1 MNKELILRIVR
12 SFHSR
17 DERAFASSVR
27 QLIHSERKQGHT
39 KLADELQRLLFSA
52 TSHAAN
58 GAAEKGISDA
68 VPRSKAEGIPLIDV
82 RRPTKSLDDIVL
94 RDETN
99 ARINRF
105 LHEFAKRDVLAQY
118 GLSPKLKLLF
128 FGPPGNGKTLC
139 AEIIAAEMQ
148 LPLLYVRFDSLI
160 GSYLGETASN
170 LRRVFDYARAGV
182 GVLFFDEFDA
192 IGKHRDDRNDVGE
205 LKRVVNSFLQLL
217 DNYDGRGPI
226 VAATNYENILDYALW
241 RRFDDAV
248 YFPQPNEIELEHYLT
263 MRLSG
268 FRLEG
273 FHIRDAAALCV
284 GCSFSTV
291 NRIVTDAVKTMAL
304 SGEIIITSG
313 MFRDALER
321 ARAADLHRLER
332 VSNPSMSL

>member
-1 MNKELILRIVR
+1 M
-12 SFHSR
+12 
-17 DERAFASSVR
+17 
-27 QLIHSERKQGHT
+27 
-39 KLADELQRLLFSA
+39 ADELQRLLMSA
-52 TSHAAN
+52 ISSQPGRETGEKAI
-58 GAAEKGISDA
+58 AEA

-99 ARINRF
+99 SRVNRF
-105 LHEFAKRDVLAQY
+105 LHEFAKREVLARY
-118 GLSPKLKLLF
+118 GLCPKLKLLF

-241 RRFDDAV
+241 RRFDDAI
-248 YFPQPNEIELEHYLT
+248 YFPQPNEQELELYLK

-273 FHIRDAAALCV
+273 FSVRDAAAWCL
-284 GCSFSTV
+284 GCSFSTA
-291 NRIVTDAVKTMAL
+291 NRVVTDSIKTMAL
-304 SGEIIITSG
+304 AGEILITRG
-313 MFRDALER
+313 TFRDSLER

-332 VSNPSMSL
+332 ASNPSVSL

>member
-12 SFHSR
+12 SFRTR
-17 DERAFASSVR
+17 DEKTFLSSVR

-39 KLADELQRLLFSA
+39 KLADELQRLLLGTLGSPLGRDSA
-52 TSHAAN
+52 DRALT
-58 GAAEKGISDA
+58 DA
-68 VPRSKAEGIPLIDV
+68 VPRSKAEGVPLIDV

-99 ARINRF
+99 SRINRF
-105 LHEFAKRDVLAQY
+105 LHEFAKREVLARY
-118 GLSPKLKLLF
+118 GLVPKLKLLF

-170 LRRVFDYARAGV
+170 LRRVFDYARAGI
-182 GVLFFDEFDA
+182 GILFFDEFDA

-226 VAATNYENILDYALW
+226 VAATNYENLLDHALW

-248 YFPQPNEIELEHYLT
+248 YFPQPNEKELEQYLT
-263 MRLSG
+263 MRLGG
-268 FRLEG
+268 FKLEG
-273 FHIRDAAALCV
+273 FNIRDAASWCL

-291 NRIVTDAVKTMAL
+291 NRIVTDSIKTMAL
-304 SGEIIITSG
+304 AGEILITNG

-321 ARAADLHRLER
+321 ARAADLHRLES
-332 VSNPSMSL
+332 VSNPSVS